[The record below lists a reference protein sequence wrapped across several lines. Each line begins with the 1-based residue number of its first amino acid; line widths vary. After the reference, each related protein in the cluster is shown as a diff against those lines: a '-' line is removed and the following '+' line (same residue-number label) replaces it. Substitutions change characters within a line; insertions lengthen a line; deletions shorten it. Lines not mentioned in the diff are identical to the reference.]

1 MKDELKNRNR
11 KIAIE
16 LIKELNL
23 IENKDFSD
31 LSKEVNELISI
42 FVSSV
47 KTVKS
52 RVNSIT

>member
-52 RVNSIT
+52 RVNSIA